1 MNRKIFVAAV
11 LATSV
16 FGLAQVSWAQQSAD
30 QGKTSNASSNQQAGT
45 LEEITVTATRRSE
58 NLQQVPIS
66 VVAVTGNDLKLRGL
80 QNLEDVG
87 NAIPNINIQGGGG
100 GTAGPQFRMRG
111 IPSVGVY
118 IDGVW
123 QVDTSGFLNQEF
135 VDVDRVEVLRGP
147 QGTTYGRDSVGGA
160 IRIWTKKPSDTYGA
174 NLSVT
179 TGTLDRR
186 DVRLSVDLPITKK
199 LLTKWTG
206 ASLYRNGYI
215 QDLTVNEKNGGI
227 DQQVFTGDM
236 LWTPTDK
243 LSFRW
248 QYSSNRSLFTEPRIQ
263 DGIFNTAA
271 QQGLNILVRDL
282 YGAAGAEPFD
292 NQHMTAGYPGGIVG
306 KWQNRS
312 AITLPDDIRHR
323 QASLDVEWNIT
334 DSTKLSF
341 LTADTHLN
349 SIQYIDWDNS
359 PYQLVEDLNRSKL
372 DVFSEEIQLSGQKGK
387 FNWLGGL
394 YYWNQTGWNRM
405 VRWTVQDFTDNLTD
419 ANGAP
424 LYPWHVGPYT
434 LQAALN
440 SPTCQAV
447 EAIALAAD
455 PNTPGY
461 PRDCAYTYNQT
472 ASQAYDLLNSPSQ
485 HGYAVFG
492 EATWAITDSLN
503 LTFGL
508 RYHNQHNA
516 SQNYLPT
523 WCTLQSG
530 CAQPNQLQKAGGDIY
545 AGTLLG
551 PPTKNAFDKATKKLA
566 LQKQFTAGVMG
577 YVSYSEGFNSGGITE
592 PVLSGVRYTF
602 QYQPETV
609 KNTEI
614 GMRADWLDHKLRTN
628 VTLFHTKWDSIQNL
642 SVVFDAQGNQLPTL
656 VTKNV
661 GSARSQ
667 GVELELTALPTDRF
681 SINLNVG
688 LLDTKYTYIVPGAFA
703 ISTDTAFA
711 QAPKH
716 TYNLGLQ
723 YDAPLQGGAT
733 LTARVDYS
741 YSSQFWRSLPFL
753 RTSWYSAVPAN
764 FDESGN
770 VGTVNARLTYR
781 PMARNWSLSVFGT
794 NLTDSYL
801 LNSGFFH
808 GIWGFDFATVARPRE
823 AGVTFNFQF

>member
-1 MNRKIFVAAV
+1 MNSKTLYAGVAAV
-11 LATSV
+11 FALAT
-16 FGLAQVSWAQQSAD
+16 APAWAQQAD
-30 QGKTSNASSNQQAGT
+30 QGGASQTNAQQGANQAGA
-45 LEEITVTATRRSE
+45 LEEIVVTATRRSE

-66 VVAVTGNDLKLRGL
+66 VVAVTSNDLKLRGL

-100 GTAGPQFRMRG
+100 GTGQPQFSMRG

-123 QVDTSGFLNQEF
+123 QVSTAGFLNQEF

-160 IRIWTKKPSDTYGA
+160 IRIWTKQPSDTYGA
-174 NLSVT
+174 DMTIT

-186 DVRLSVDLPITKK
+186 DVRLSVDVPITKNFR
-199 LLTKWTG
+199 TKWTG
-206 ASLYRNGYI
+206 ASLYRDGYI
-215 QDLTVNEKNGGI
+215 QDLTVNQKTGGI
-227 DQQVFTGDM
+227 DQQVFSGDM
-236 LWTPTDK
+236 LWTPSDK

-248 QYSSNRSLFTEPRIQ
+248 QYSTNRSQFTEPRVQ

-271 QQGLNILVRDL
+271 QQGLNILIRDF
-282 YGAAGAEPFD
+282 YGLAGAEPFD

-323 QASLDVEWNIT
+323 QASLDVEWNLT
-334 DSTKLSF
+334 NSTKLSF
-341 LTADTHLN
+341 LTADTHLD
-349 SIQYIDWDNS
+349 SRQYVDWDNS

-394 YYWNQTGWNRM
+394 YYWNQTGRNRF
-405 VRWTVQDFTDNLTD
+405 VRWTLQDFADNLTD
-419 ANGAP
+419 PDTGAP
-424 LYPWHVGPYT
+424 LYPWHVGKYS
-434 LQAALN
+434 LQTALN
-440 SPTCQAV
+440 SATCQAV
-447 EAIALAAD
+447 EAIAVAAD
-455 PNTPGY
+455 PAN
-461 PRDCAYTYNQT
+461 PRDCLYTYNQT
-472 ASQAYDLLNSPSQ
+472 ASQAYDTLNAASQ
-485 HGYAVFG
+485 DGYAFFG

-508 RYHNQHNA
+508 RYHNQNNS

-523 WCTLQSG
+523 YCTLQSG
-530 CAQPNQLQKAGGDIY
+530 CAQPNMLQKAGGDVF
-545 AGTLLG
+545 AGMLLG
-551 PPTKNAFDKATKKLA
+551 SPTKNSFDKITKKVA

-592 PVLSGVRYTF
+592 PTISGVRYTF
-602 QYQPETV
+602 QYEPETV
-609 KNTEI
+609 KNTEV
-614 GMRADWLDHKLRTN
+614 GMRADWLNRKLRTN
-628 VTLFHTKWDSIQNL
+628 VTLFHTAWDNIQNL
-642 SVVFDAQGNQLPTL
+642 GAVTDADGNQLPTL
-656 VTKNV
+656 VTQNV
-661 GSARSQ
+661 GRARSQ
-667 GVELELTALPTDRF
+667 GVELELSALPTDRF
-681 SINLNVG
+681 TITLNIG
-688 LLDTKYTYIVPGAFA
+688 LLDTKYTYIEPGTFA
-703 ISTDTAFA
+703 LSTDTAFA

-723 YDAPLQGGAT
+723 YDAPLKGGAT
-733 LTARVDYS
+733 LTTRVDYS

-753 RTSWYSAVPAN
+753 RTSWYAAVPKN
-764 FDESGN
+764 FDESGD
-770 VGTVNARLTYR
+770 VGTVNARLSYR
-781 PMARNWSLSVFGT
+781 PQSTNWKLSVFGT
-794 NLTDSYL
+794 NLTNAYQ

-823 AGVTFNFQF
+823 AGVSFDFTF